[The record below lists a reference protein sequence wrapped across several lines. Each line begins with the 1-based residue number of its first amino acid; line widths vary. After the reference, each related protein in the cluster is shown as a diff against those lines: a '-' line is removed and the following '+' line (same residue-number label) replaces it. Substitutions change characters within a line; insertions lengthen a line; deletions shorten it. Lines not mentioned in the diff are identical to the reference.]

1 MPIDRRHFSLCQ
13 SAKKDHTRVTTRQ
26 CLEIGGA
33 LTLDVSSVLRM
44 PPHPEGAPCLFLLNP
59 EVVVRSDAPTSQPQS
74 VNNRDAG
81 RLGKRDQ
88 IGGRGSVRT
97 CVVGT
102 ETGGAPSA
110 FTPRAFTAQR
120 LLDPGCEM
128 RFPCRAFLSK
138 LTIKEV

>member
-88 IGGRGSVRT
+88 IGGK
-97 CVVGT
+97 GT
-102 ETGGAPSA
+102 LPTLLSAPP
-110 FTPRAFTAQR
+110 TPAH
-120 LLDPGCEM
+120 P
-128 RFPCRAFLSK
+128 PPFL
-138 LTIKEV
+138 